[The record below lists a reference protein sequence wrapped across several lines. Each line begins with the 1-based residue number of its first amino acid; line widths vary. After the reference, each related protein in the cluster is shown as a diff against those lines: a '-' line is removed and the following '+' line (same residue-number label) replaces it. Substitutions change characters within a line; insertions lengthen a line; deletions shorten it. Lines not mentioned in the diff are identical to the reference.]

1 MDILVRL
8 WVQALLF
15 LTGLTIATMD
25 FFGHDTTRLWLEIL
39 PEIKVMLGLGS

>member
-15 LTGLTIATMD
+15 LAGLTISTLD

-39 PEIKVMLGLGS
+39 PELRTIMGL